1 MGPAPSARRPAPEWT
16 CTSSAADCRGRRGCR
31 GRPGRPTPHA
41 GPGRSWSAVW
51 AHHPDGARGHQGR
64 AAPPAPA
71 PRVDR
76 RTRQPAD
83 AGHPRA
89 TAAAQRP
96 RAPAGQQAAR
106 LLGQVRG
113 DQLVQLLKVLQG
125 GRVEALRYETAEIDA
140 VISAEPEDRPRSTV
154 IEAYGAIEGRV
165 QTLSRHGGLRFTLYD
180 TLNNRAVSCYLA
192 EDFDQ
197 ELMRNAWGRRAIVE
211 QRHQRLLAYLAAGS
225 GLDAM
230 DRAVQDDL
238 KRRVGAQLAS
248 SRSASWQTR
257 ATLPRRAWERVG
269 LSAAIW
275 LDALV
280 DVTGGAMP
288 ARVRA
293 GGQCGHKR
301 GCGQLAWPHTARGAN
316 GLPERRARSVSS
328 ARRAWNDVGCA
339 GRSAGH

>member
-1 MGPAPSARRPAPEWT
+1 
-16 CTSSAADCRGRRGCR
+16 
-31 GRPGRPTPHA
+31 
-41 GPGRSWSAVW
+41 
-51 AHHPDGARGHQGR
+51 
-64 AAPPAPA
+64 
-71 PRVDR
+71 
-76 RTRQPAD
+76 
-83 AGHPRA
+83 
-89 TAAAQRP
+89 
-96 RAPAGQQAAR
+96 
-106 LLGQVRG
+106 VRG

-238 KRRVGAQLAS
+238 KRRVGAQLGFQPVGELADAS
-248 SRSASWQTR
+248 NAAS
-257 ATLPRRAWERVG
+257 
-269 LSAAIW
+269 
-275 LDALV
+275 
-280 DVTGGAMP
+280 
-288 ARVRA
+288 
-293 GGQCGHKR
+293 
-301 GCGQLAWPHTARGAN
+301 
-316 GLPERRARSVSS
+316 
-328 ARRAWNDVGCA
+328 
-339 GRSAGH
+339 

>member
-1 MGPAPSARRPAPEWT
+1 MNQSGYGVAPINSTMASWETSDRPPDGVIANRMGPAPSARRPAPEWT

-180 TLNNRAVSCYLA
+180 TLNNRPS
-192 EDFDQ
+192 
-197 ELMRNAWGRRAIVE
+197 
-211 QRHQRLLAYLAAGS
+211 
-225 GLDAM
+225 
-230 DRAVQDDL
+230 
-238 KRRVGAQLAS
+238 
-248 SRSASWQTR
+248 R
-257 ATLPRRAWERVG
+257 ATWRRTSTRSLCGTLGADGR
-269 LSAAIW
+269 LSSSGISDSSPTW
-275 LDALV
+275 Q
-280 DVTGGAMP
+280 P
-288 ARVRA
+288 VRA
-293 GGQCGHKR
+293 STQWIALFR
-301 GCGQLAWPHTARGAN
+301 MT
-316 GLPERRARSVSS
+316 SS
-328 ARRAWNDVGCA
+328 GE
-339 GRSAGH
+339 